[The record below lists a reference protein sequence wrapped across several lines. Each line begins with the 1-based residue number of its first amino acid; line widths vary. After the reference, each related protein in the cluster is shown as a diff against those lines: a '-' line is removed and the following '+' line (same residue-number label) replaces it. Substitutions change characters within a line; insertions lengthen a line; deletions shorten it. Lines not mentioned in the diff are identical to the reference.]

1 MIKIVRLGGERRH
14 DKTNYSKILRVAIPL
29 LPICLH
35 ILIEHVMILE
45 IVNVNLSRETLI
57 SFKCTRN
64 LKLEGF
70 L

>member
-1 MIKIVRLGGERRH
+1 MA
-14 DKTNYSKILRVAIPL
+14 TANYSKILRVEIPL

-57 SFKCTRN
+57 SFK
-64 LKLEGF
+64 
-70 L
+70 